1 MKKYYPLILVELY
14 LILTLLILYFGP
26 IQFRI
31 HNPDIFSF
39 LLILYHISFIL
50 GYFLFVKTFRFNGIV
65 LTNKFSNRFFY
76 VIFFFGFIGV
86 LMAYQNLMGSSS
98 FIPFNFI
105 SEISRGLSEPGLVY
119 SERMM
124 NNSNIE
130 ISNSRI
136 INILSLFF
144 SFAKL
149 LFIFI
154 FLYFWK
160 SLSLFKK
167 LLSILYSLL
176 FISSGIVSG
185 TNSVVFIFFIFSS
198 LSFVVITYIKRPD
211 MIFKLIIILSILF
224 LIPVG
229 SFGYIML
236 ERGGGFDYFISTS
249 PLGDI
254 SVNTETPDLDN
265 IFDFYLYAFTWLNYY
280 LVQGYYGFS
289 LIIDLDWNWTYG
301 FGNSEFLQ
309 RQFLLITGI
318 DIAQDTFQTQIDNI
332 WGKTAQWHSFYGQ
345 FANDFG
351 IIGVSILMFI
361 LGALLSRIWLSAI
374 YNNNFYGM
382 ALLPL
387 FMIMFIFFPAN
398 NQIFGYIDTLSYFIF
413 VIFFWYLRGKK
424 Y

>member
-1 MKKYYPLILVELY
+1 
-14 LILTLLILYFGP
+14 
-26 IQFRI
+26 
-31 HNPDIFSF
+31 
-39 LLILYHISFIL
+39 
-50 GYFLFVKTFRFNGIV
+50 
-65 LTNKFSNRFFY
+65 
-76 VIFFFGFIGV
+76 
-86 LMAYQNLMGSSS
+86 MAYQNLMGSSS